1 MNKEETLFSK
11 RLSDLAVRADQKNI
25 VLFSDFLNLNELNI
39 FHSCAKDLSFIKTQ
53 TFGGYEMA
61 ERQIIAFI
69 PDALFYDMGNKSI
82 FCSDWEYPVRVLRIE
97 PSSRK
102 YAEELSHRDYLGT
115 ILGLGI
121 ERSTIGDILCDK
133 EGAYVFCLD
142 KIADYILSE
151 LVRVKH
157 TSVLIREVALDQIHY
172 EPEYE
177 LIKGSVASVRLD
189 TLLAL
194 AFSSSRSSLG
204 SLIEAGS
211 VFVNGKRITSNG
223 YKVKEQDI
231 ISVRGHGRF
240 RYRGILSQTRKGR
253 VFVEIEKYV

>member
-1 MNKEETLFSK
+1 MNKEDTLFSK

-39 FHSCAKDLSFIKTQ
+39 FHSCAKDLSFIQTQ

-69 PDALFYDMGNKSI
+69 PDALFYD
-82 FCSDWEYPVRVLRIE
+82 WQYPIRVLRIE

-133 EGAYVFCLD
+133 EGAFVFCLD

-151 LVRVKH
+151 LVRIKH
-157 TSVLIREVALDQIHY
+157 TSVVVREVALDEIHY
-172 EPEYE
+172 EPEFE

-189 TLLAL
+189 TLMAL
-194 AFSSSRSSLG
+194 AFSSSRSSLSG
-204 SLIEAGS
+204 LIEAGS
-211 VFVNGKRITSNG
+211 VFVNGKLVTSNG
-223 YKVKEQDI
+223 YKIKEQDI

>member
-1 MNKEETLFSK
+1 MNKEDTLFSK

-39 FHSCAKDLSFIKTQ
+39 FHSCAKDLSFIQTR

-69 PDALFYDMGNKSI
+69 PDALFYD
-82 FCSDWEYPVRVLRIE
+82 WQYPIRVLRIE
-97 PSSRK
+97 PSSKK
-102 YAEELSHRDYLGT
+102 YAEELTHRDYLGT

-121 ERSTIGDILCDK
+121 ERSTIGDILCDE
-133 EGAYVFCLD
+133 EGAFVFCLD

-151 LVRVKH
+151 LVRIKH
-157 TSVLIREVALDQIHY
+157 TSVLVREVALDEIHY
-172 EPEYE
+172 EPEFE

-204 SLIEAGS
+204 GLIETGS
-211 VFVNGKRITSNG
+211 VFVNGKLVTSNG

>member
-11 RLSDLAVRADQKNI
+11 RLSDLAVRADRKNI
-25 VLFSDFLNLNELNI
+25 VLYSDFLNLNELNI
-39 FHSCAKDLSFIKTQ
+39 FHSCAKDLSFIKTR

-69 PDALFYDMGNKSI
+69 PDALFCEPGN
-82 FCSDWEYPVRVLRIE
+82 DDYPIRVLRIE
-97 PSSRK
+97 PSSKK
-102 YAEELSHRDYLGT
+102 YAEELTHRDYLGT

-133 EGAYVFCLD
+133 KGAFVFCLD

-151 LVRVKH
+151 LVRIKH
-157 TSVLIREVALDQIHY
+157 TSVLVHEVALEEIHY
-172 EPEYE
+172 EPEFE

-204 SLIEAGS
+204 GLIEGGS
-211 VFVNGKRITSNG
+211 VFVNGKLITSNG

-240 RYRGILSQTRKGR
+240 RYRGIVSQTRKGR
-253 VFVEIEKYV
+253 VLVEVEKYV